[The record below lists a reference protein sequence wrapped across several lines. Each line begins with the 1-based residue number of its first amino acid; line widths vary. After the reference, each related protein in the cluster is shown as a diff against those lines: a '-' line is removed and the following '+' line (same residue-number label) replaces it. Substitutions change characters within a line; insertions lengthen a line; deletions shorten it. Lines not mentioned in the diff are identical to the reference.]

1 MYTYTAKVHKIVDGD
16 SVWLVVDVGYRMTY
30 KDNFRLIRINTPEV
44 RAKDPVEKAAAYAAK
59 ARLGELIP
67 VDSDVLI
74 RTAKSGKYGR
84 WLAEIYVDD
93 GYGELVNI
101 NDVMVE
107 EGHAVPF
114 MV

>member
-44 RAKDPVEKAAAYAAK
+44 RAQDPVVKAAAYAAK
-59 ARLGELIP
+59 ARLAELIP
-67 VDSDVLI
+67 VGSDVLI